1 MLENR
6 NILVGVTGG
15 IAAYKAAALVS
26 MLKKRGA
33 NVRVMMTKNAC
44 RFVTPVT
51 FEALS
56 GQMVVDDVF
65 EKEYEIGHISLARWS
80 DACVIAPATANCMA
94 KMAAGI
100 GDDIVTTVLLALR
113 CPVFLAPAMNSAMW
127 SNPAT
132 QSNRRTLE
140 GRGVLMIGPASGRLA
155 CGDEGEGRMSE
166 PEEIADAL
174 ERYFGRTQDM
184 KGLKVMVT
192 AGPTV
197 ERIDPVRYITNRSTG
212 KMGFSIA
219 RAAAARG
226 AEVTLVTG
234 PVSLSD
240 PAGVRTIRIE
250 SSADLFR
257 EVTYLAPS
265 QDVVIQAAA
274 PADYTPEKTETEKIK
289 KKGEDLVLR
298 LVPTRDIARAIGEKK
313 ESRQTFVIFA
323 AETNDLTENAVKKLG
338 IKNADMVVANDVT
351 KPGAGFASDTN
362 IVTLIT
368 KDGMRD
374 LPLASK
380 DDVAGEILDAVM
392 EIRGKN
398 E

>member
-56 GQMVVDDVF
+56 ANQVASDTF
-65 EKEYEIGHISLARWS
+65 EKEYEIGHISLARWA
-80 DACVIAPATANCMA
+80 DACVVAPATANCMA

-100 GDDIVTTVLLALR
+100 ADDIVSTVLLALR

-127 SNPAT
+127 ENPAT
-132 QSNRRTLE
+132 RANRELLE
-140 GRGVLMIGPASGRLA
+140 SRGAVMIGPASGRLA
-155 CGDEGEGRMSE
+155 CGDEGAGRMSE
-166 PEEIADAL
+166 PEEIADEL
-174 ERYFGRTQDM
+174 ERHFGRKADM
-184 KGLKVMVT
+184 KGLKVLVT
-192 AGPTV
+192 AGATV

-212 KMGFSIA
+212 KMGYAIA
-219 RAAAARG
+219 RAAAERG
-226 AEVTLVTG
+226 AEVTLVSG
-234 PVSLSD
+234 PVSLTS
-240 PAGVRTIRIE
+240 PPGVSTVRIE

-257 EVTYLAPS
+257 EVTRLAPE

-274 PADYTPEKTETEKIK
+274 PADYTPEKAESEKIK
-289 KKGEDLVLR
+289 KSGEDLVLR
-298 LVPTRDIARAIGEKK
+298 LVRTRDIARTIGESKK
-313 ESRQTFVIFA
+313 PGQVFVIFA
-323 AETNDLTENAVKKLG
+323 AETSALRENAVEKLRS
-338 IKNADMVVANDVT
+338 KNADMVVANDVT
-351 KPGAGFASDTN
+351 LPGAGFAADTN

-368 KDGMRD
+368 RDGERD
-374 LPLASK
+374 LPLALKSE
-380 DDVAGEILDAVM
+380 VASQILDGVKALL
-392 EIRGKN
+392 ERD